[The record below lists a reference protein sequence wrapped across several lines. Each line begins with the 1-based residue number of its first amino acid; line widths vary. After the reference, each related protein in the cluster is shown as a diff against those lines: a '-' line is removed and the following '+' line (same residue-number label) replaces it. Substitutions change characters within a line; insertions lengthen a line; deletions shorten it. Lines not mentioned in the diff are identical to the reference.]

1 MEITIQAIKFDA
13 TDKLKSY
20 IEKKMGKL
28 EKFFDQTISSEVSLK
43 VVKPE
48 TADNK
53 QADVTLFVPNKKLF
67 ASKTANSFE
76 QAVDECI
83 AALEKQIER
92 KKKKN
97 SFSFKNLTKFIRQK
111 PTLNDDN

>member
-13 TDKLKSY
+13 TDKLNGY

-28 EKFFDQTISSEVSLK
+28 EKFFDKAISSEVYLK
-43 VVKPE
+43 VIKPE

-53 QADVTLFVPNKKLF
+53 QAEVTLFVPNKKLF

-76 QAVDECI
+76 QAIDECV
-83 AALEKQIER
+83 AALEKQIE
-92 KKKKN
+92 KKKEKN
-97 SFSFKNLTKFIRQK
+97 SFSFKNLAKFIRQK